1 MHKTKNDIPKETR
14 EKLIETLNARL
25 ADASDLKSQA
35 KQAHWNVKGMDF
47 IQLHELFDQVA
58 TQAEEYTDLIAERAV
73 ILGGTALGTVRV
85 AASNSSLSEYPL
97 EISAGADHV
106 DALSNAHWRISAKK
120 FAPTLRKRTKSA
132 IRTRQ
137 IYSRKFRA
145 ELINSFGLSKR
156 IFNRK
161 NSKTKKSGLKIR
173 AAFFSYLQNL
183 TSIIIYFR
191 AVFLLKAGRKS
202 PKNPVS

>member
-1 MHKTKNDIPKETR
+1 MHKTKNDISKETR

-25 ADASDLKSQA
+25 ADVSDLKSQA

-106 DALSNAHWRISAKK
+106 DALSTAMADFGKK
-120 FAPTLRKRTKSA
+120 V
-132 IRTRQ
+132 
-137 IYSRKFRA
+137 
-145 ELINSFGLSKR
+145 
-156 IFNRK
+156 RK
-161 NSKTKKSGLKIR
+161 NIDEADKLGDMDTADLFTEVSRGIDKLLWFVE
-173 AAFFSYLQNL
+173 AHLQ
-183 TSIIIYFR
+183 S
-191 AVFLLKAGRKS
+191 
-202 PKNPVS
+202 

>member
-1 MHKTKNDIPKETR
+1 MHKTKNDLPKETR

-106 DALSNAHWRISAKK
+106 DALSTALADFGKKVRANAEEADDLGDTDTADL
-120 FAPTLRKRTKSA
+120 FTEV
-132 IRTRQ
+132 
-137 IYSRKFRA
+137 SRGTDKLLWFVEA
-145 ELINSFGLSKR
+145 H
-156 IFNRK
+156 
-161 NSKTKKSGLKIR
+161 
-173 AAFFSYLQNL
+173 LQ
-183 TSIIIYFR
+183 S
-191 AVFLLKAGRKS
+191 
-202 PKNPVS
+202 